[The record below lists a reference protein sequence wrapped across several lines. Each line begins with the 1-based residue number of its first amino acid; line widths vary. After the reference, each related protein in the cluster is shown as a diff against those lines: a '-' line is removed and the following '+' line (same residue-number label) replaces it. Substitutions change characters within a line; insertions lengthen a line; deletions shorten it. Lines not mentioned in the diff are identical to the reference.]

1 MKNIK
6 SITIIFS
13 IIGCLMLSS
22 CATQIGQSTFLSS
35 ETLNFVYHTGAKG
48 NMQVVGTGKSIDDAV
63 KSALQKAGNNFD
75 ALIDVKIEMVNYSF
89 IVRYR
94 VTGTPVN
101 TSMMKL
107 AMSNN
112 KQFDNYCSTHNYL
125 KPLSD

>member
-1 MKNIK
+1 
-6 SITIIFS
+6 
-13 IIGCLMLSS
+13 MLSS

-48 NMQVVGTGKSIDDAV
+48 NMQVIGTGKSIDDAV

-107 AMSNN
+107 SMSNN
-112 KQFDNYCSTHNYL
+112 KQFDNYCSTHNYI